1 MRISYDEEVD
11 AAYVTLGSPI
21 RDGEAEHQV
30 GFIETLNGVTQVII
44 DADKD
49 GYLLGFEIL
58 FAWEGLR
65 KEVLDA
71 ADPL

>member
-30 GFIETLNGVTQVII
+30 GFIETPNGVTQVII
-44 DADKD
+44 
-49 GYLLGFEIL
+49 LSLIHI
-58 FAWEGLR
+58 
-65 KEVLDA
+65 
-71 ADPL
+71 